1 MKKYILFVF
10 MLVLAAL
17 AGCSQTSPSNPYG
30 WTYPFQ
36 RVNWPEGF
44 NWKAGMF
51 RQVLVP
57 PAPGT
62 LVPLPATWRGDSLRG
77 AFAFYP
83 PDSSWYGWNGS
94 RWIRFDTAGAAGAV
108 YVPGNGIQFDGN
120 SIRWADIL
128 TEGFTNVMTGSSGLR
143 FQLQTNHGEGLG
155 YLLLDN
161 DNGWQLMGNDSSYT
175 SIQGR
180 IGTMRAADYLFFA
193 ADSIYFKHKNF
204 TRYRH
209 RVTSLSKYN
218 LMLLDSSSGALTLT
232 TPGNLLASAINYPY
246 TANRY
251 LNGYGSWVQLN
262 SDSLAEGSTN
272 LFYSNARARAA
283 ISLTTTGSSGAATY
297 DNSTGIL
304 NIPNYSGGGGGGI
317 TGIGPFSTVGN
328 ANGATIS
335 GSNLILHPAT
345 STTPGGLSIGEQNIP
360 GFKYFDEILTT
371 KLARY
376 TESNTGTASIY
387 LRDGGAAGRIG
398 IGKQLTSMHFFVPTD
413 FSSYRWYGGGDFNN
427 SAADWMSLSSSLLDI
442 GVNARLSG
450 YLITKNA
457 NSNTPTDQILI
468 RGVVGGTSNC
478 GIGKGIAD
486 MQFYSNNGYGFRWYG
501 GGQFNNSAA
510 NWMKLD
516 EQSLT
521 VGAFMRLSGN
531 GGYASI
537 NEYTSNSLL
546 IAGSLVGF
554 GSPIQFNGP
563 GYGRGRG
570 EMTANGQVIFSD
582 VNQNNTVR
590 PNSTFTVVSNSRG
603 SSPFPVLIQSQRLAM
618 TMSAQDI
625 GLHVYQSDGTE
636 GVWVYKSTGWQFAY

>member
-1 MKKYILFVF
+1 MKKII
-10 MLVLAAL
+10 LAAL
-17 AGCSQTSPSNPYG
+17 LYVSVSSLAQPITDTNQLRSFINSAIVPNNTRAITATIVNRAFNGVLNSYAPIFQRFVDTLYFTGNTMYWRQRGITYSRPVGAGVPLNRVLTINGVSYDLSADRTWTIVSSSSWGSITGSLGSQTDLQSALNAKADLSHGHTLSNITNFPTVSG
-30 WTYPFQ
+30 MGG
-36 RVNWPEGF
+36 RV
-44 NWKAGMF
+44 
-51 RQVLVP
+51 L
-57 PAPGT
+57 T
-62 LVPLPATWRGDSLRG
+62 T
-77 AFAFYP
+77 
-83 PDSSWYGWNGS
+83 
-94 RWIRFDTAGAAGAV
+94 
-108 YVPGNGIQFDGN
+108 DGN
-120 SIRWADIL
+120 VVTWGVVPSHTHLLNNISN
-128 TEGFTNVMTGSSGLR
+128 FPSVSG
-143 FQLQTNHGEGLG
+143 
-155 YLLLDN
+155 
-161 DNGWQLMGNDSSYT
+161 
-175 SIQGR
+175 QG
-180 IGTMRAADYLFFA
+180 GKF
-193 ADSIYFKHKNF
+193 
-204 TRYRH
+204 
-209 RVTSLSKYN
+209 
-218 LMLLDSSSGALTLT
+218 LT
-232 TPGNLLASAINYPY
+232 TDGNVVTWGTP
-246 TANRY
+246 
-251 LNGYGSWVQLN
+251 
-262 SDSLAEGSTN
+262 
-272 LFYSNARARAA
+272 
-283 ISLTTTGSSGAATY
+283 
-297 DNSTGIL
+297 
-304 NIPNYSGGGGGGI
+304 SGGGV
-317 TGIGPFSTVGN
+317 TGIGTYSTTGN

-521 VGAFMRLSGN
+521 VGASMRLSGN

-590 PNSTFTVVSNSRG
+590 ANSTFTVVSNSRG
-603 SSPFPVLIQSQRLAM
+603 SSPIPVLNQSQRLAM
-618 TMSAQDI
+618 TLSTQDI